1 MLFESANETRER
13 RFKAR
18 SDSDG
23 EMESV
28 ERLESRLSDEPKVRR
43 CLLASSPP
51 EGESPS
57 ILVSEGLSNN
67 EQSVE
72 AATEEMPTE
81 LRTADVR
88 VELRPADEGVAEAVV
103 RDLENEEVALRLT
116 LRLRSVDAG
125 VASLM
130 LSS

>member
-1 MLFESANETRER
+1 
-13 RFKAR
+13 
-18 SDSDG
+18 
-23 EMESV
+23 
-28 ERLESRLSDEPKVRR
+28 
-43 CLLASSPP
+43 
-51 EGESPS
+51 
-57 ILVSEGLSNN
+57 VSEGLSNN

-81 LRTADVR
+81 LRKADVR

-130 LSS
+130 LSSLVSALPSMLPTFSAKESAPAAEER